1 MGLTLQL
8 MRNGYLALHL
18 TEMTPQ
24 RLERA
29 RLLISVAPA
38 KPFAHREI
46 EMVEDFVRG
55 GGVFISTVGYDGVGP
70 SKAMLA
76 NLGFSIGQRPEDE
89 RLGREPQPLGYFKAP
104 FFNGGK
110 YMAYVRFF
118 AGWRVIC
125 DDPDRL
131 VISQYPT
138 GEELIV
144 MRRLGK
150 GLIVVVG
157 DTFFATNKNLEN
169 EGGEPI
175 DGMHENAVFWRWLL
189 ALLQNGMDEG
199 PSWTPAESD
208 CTPAAPAS
216 VRGGIPSQQ
225 LRSPDDPPDDDV
237 PPSNAKPV
245 RPPAAQIPPVEP
257 MPAEEPKSSQSNV
270 PVP

>member
-1 MGLTLQL
+1 
-8 MRNGYLALHL
+8 
-18 TEMTPQ
+18 
-24 RLERA
+24 
-29 RLLISVAPA
+29 
-38 KPFAHREI
+38 
-46 EMVEDFVRG
+46 MVEDFVRG

-157 DTFFATNKNLEN
+157 DTFFATNKKPGER
-169 EGGEPI
+169 GGRADRRHAREC
-175 DGMHENAVFWRWLL
+175 RLL
-189 ALLQNGMDEG
+189 ALAPGAV
-199 PSWTPAESD
+199 AERHGRRTVLD
-208 CTPAAPAS
+208 AG
-216 VRGGIPSQQ
+216 R
-225 LRSPDDPPDDDV
+225 
-237 PPSNAKPV
+237 K
-245 RPPAAQIPPVEP
+245 
-257 MPAEEPKSSQSNV
+257 
-270 PVP
+270 